1 MTRRTIE
8 FKTTSACPEP
18 WKLATVKKYTDEL
31 LTPEFA
37 PRQLRLREG
46 LNWMRIVPALQ
57 GAPGDWM
64 LGIHALSTPSG
75 RFCHPRTSTSGALSV
90 WDELYSHLHQTA
102 ADKLYS
108 RANRDGLRLLP
119 DPLSLCWVVV
129 REGAEDDSPLAL
141 RLLILSGYSGNRGGL
156 PGLGQQLLAMA
167 SERDENGDLM
177 HRIAGAED
185 GVQVCIEKIVS
196 KESKF
201 ARYALRS
208 GRTPAPISGYL
219 DRLAPGEVEILRP
232 LDQVIRRMTEEEQWE
247 RLTRLMP
254 QAEVDSLR
262 HEIEAR

>member
-1 MTRRTIE
+1 MTRKTIE

-18 WKLATVKKYTDEL
+18 WKLSAAKKYADEL
-31 LTPEFA
+31 LA
-37 PRQLRLREG
+37 PDLASRQLRLREG
-46 LNWMRIVPALQ
+46 PNWMRIVPALQ
-57 GAPGDWM
+57 GSPSSWM
-64 LGIHALSTPSG
+64 HGIHALSTPTG
-75 RFCHPRTSTSGALSV
+75 RWCHPRTSTSGARSV
-90 WDELYSHLHQTA
+90 WDEVYSHLHQTA
-102 ADKLYS
+102 PDKLFS

-119 DPLSLCWVVV
+119 DPHSLCWVVV
-129 REGAEDDSPLAL
+129 REEAEDDSPLAL
-141 RLLILSGYSGNRGGL
+141 RLLILSGYSGNRGGS

-167 SERDENGDLM
+167 GERDENGDLM

-185 GVQVCIEKIVS
+185 GVQVNIEKIVS

-201 ARYALRS
+201 ARYLIRA

-219 DRLAPGEVEILRP
+219 DRLPPEEVEILRP
-232 LDQVIRRMTEEEQWE
+232 LDQVIRRMSEEEQWE